1 MRFALAALVATLS
14 VVSASTH
21 AEKDSERQFT
31 SFIKTFN
38 KKYTSEDFFSR
49 YNTFKANLAI
59 IKEHNASG
67 ASYELGVNEFADMS
81 FDEFR
86 STRLGLLKR
95 DNSVHRAANAV
106 ELDATEAAAAVDW
119 RTSGIVTP
127 VKDQGQ
133 CGSCWAFSTTGSTEG
148 AVAQKTGKLV
158 SLSEQQLVDCSTAQG
173 NMGCNGGLMDYGFQ
187 YIISNKG
194 ITTEAAYPYTAMDGT
209 CKKGQTVAATIT
221 SFKDVPAG
229 DENSL
234 LAAVAKQPVSI
245 AIEADQAAFQLY
257 SKGVFTAACGQNL
270 DHGVLAVGYGTDAGT
285 DYWIVKNSW
294 GAAWGEAGYIRLV
307 RGKNQCGLANA
318 ASYPVA

>member
-1 MRFALAALVATLS
+1 
-14 VVSASTH
+14 
-21 AEKDSERQFT
+21 
-31 SFIKTFN
+31 
-38 KKYTSEDFFSR
+38 
-49 YNTFKANLAI
+49 
-59 IKEHNASG
+59 
-67 ASYELGVNEFADMS
+67 
-81 FDEFR
+81 
-86 STRLGLLKR
+86 
-95 DNSVHRAANAV
+95 
-106 ELDATEAAAAVDW
+106 
-119 RTSGIVTP
+119 
-127 VKDQGQ
+127 
-133 CGSCWAFSTTGSTEG
+133 
-148 AVAQKTGKLV
+148 
-158 SLSEQQLVDCSTAQG
+158 
-173 NMGCNGGLMDYGFQ
+173 MGCNGGLMDYGFQ
-187 YIISNKG
+187 YIITNKG